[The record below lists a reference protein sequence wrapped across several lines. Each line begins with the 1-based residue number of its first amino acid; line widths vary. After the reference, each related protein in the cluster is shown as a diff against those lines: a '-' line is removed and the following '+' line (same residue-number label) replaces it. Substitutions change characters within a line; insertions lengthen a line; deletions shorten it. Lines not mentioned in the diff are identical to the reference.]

1 MSTPETAS
9 GRIATLRRPRR
20 LRAPKLP
27 RPRLP
32 RRDRDDLRPEEMVA
46 WSRLDKVGL
55 AAAWFC
61 GLLLCVIAGSIVLYM
76 LVRGLQYLSIGALFE
91 HPVSLSTTQIT
102 GTSGGYL
109 DPIEGT
115 LLLTA
120 LGTIIALPI
129 GVGTAVWLSE
139 YSRPAWLAR
148 AVESGVEI
156 VAGTPTIVLA
166 IFGLLVFSQGAF
178 GFLSFTAEGG
188 AVFGRS
194 FFAAGFMMS
203 LIALPLIVGA
213 TREALQSIPAHVREA
228 SYALGKDKISTI
240 RRVLLPASRKGIATG
255 TTLGMGRIAGDTAIV
270 ILLLGGTA
278 TLEGQ
283 GDTPI
288 LGTLRGTGSTLT
300 SYVYNNSPAGEG
312 NAPEKAYAAAF
323 VLLIIVI
330 LMNFF
335 IDLVSRQRSDP
346 WAR

>member
-1 MSTPETAS
+1 LSTP
-9 GRIATLRRPRR
+9 ATTTGSRADSLRRRIRR
-20 LRAPKLP
+20 PNLPK
-27 RPRLP
+27 PRLP
-32 RRDRDDLRPEEMVA
+32 RRDRGLLKQEEIVP
-46 WSRLDKVGL
+46 WSLADRIGL

-61 GLLLCVIAGSIVLYM
+61 GLLLCAIAGSIVIYM
-76 LVRGLQYLSIGALFE
+76 LVRGLQYLSVDALLE

-102 GTSGGYL
+102 GTAGGYL

-115 LLLTA
+115 LILTA
-120 LGTIIALPI
+120 LGTLIALPI

-139 YSRPAWLAR
+139 YGKPAGLAR

-166 IFGLLVFSQGAF
+166 IFGLLVFTQGAF
-178 GFLSFTAEGG
+178 GFLSFKAEGG

-194 FFAAGFMMS
+194 FLIAGIMMS
-203 LIALPLIVGA
+203 LIAVPLIVGA

-270 ILLLGGTA
+270 ILLLGGTS
-278 TLEGQ
+278 TLEPQ
-283 GDTPI
+283 GGTPI
-288 LGTLRGTGSTLT
+288 LGTLKGTGSTLT

-330 LMNFF
+330 LMNFTV
-335 IDLVSRQRSDP
+335 DLISRQRSDP